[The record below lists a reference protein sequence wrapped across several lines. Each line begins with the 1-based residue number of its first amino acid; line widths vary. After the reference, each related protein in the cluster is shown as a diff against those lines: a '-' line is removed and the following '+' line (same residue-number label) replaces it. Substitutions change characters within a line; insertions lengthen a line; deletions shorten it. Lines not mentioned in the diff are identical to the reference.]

1 MSAEEMAAAVL
12 LDVEQL
18 LKLCLLDC
26 CLALVADNVSNELS
40 GLQVQH
46 QL

>member
-26 CLALVADNVSNELS
+26 CLALVADSVSNELS